1 MEQYLTKA
9 ISFIHH
15 KKSKRQNDI
24 KFTEEFNWTGRDQG

>member
-1 MEQYLTKA
+1 MEQYLTKKA

-24 KFTEEFNWTGRDQG
+24 KFTEEFN